1 MINTGCK
8 NSVIIRP
15 EYFRFKVHLKVG
27 ICTMKTKFL
36 ALSIAACLATTSF
49 VANAAL
55 EQSATFGVRGGW
67 AHLYSDDSNAID
79 VSEEDGYGVGL
90 YGEYNF
96 TNWFGLGVG
105 FNYFDGF
112 EYKRNASGATGDID
126 AYAPEIYARFAY
138 SFDDKG
144 SDIFAR
150 AGLAYF
156 FADPD
161 NASSEESLAPVIGVG
176 AQYAFTKN
184 FSARVGYD
192 YYFNTYDKNGVDSDL
207 GYLYAGFQFTFG
219 GPSVAAPAPVAAP
232 QTVRITESHSLDAQT
247 LFPFDG
253 SELSAQGK
261 QAVDQ
266 VVADSAKLSNT
277 EFEVYGYTDRIGS
290 DAYNQKLSEKRANA
304 VAAELNAAGVT
315 SLKTVEGRGK
325 ANPVTG
331 NKCDSVKGKQ
341 AVIDCLAPDRRVEIV
356 VSGDIT
362 KEQQI

>member
-8 NSVIIRP
+8 SSAIVRPNS
-15 EYFRFKVHLKVG
+15 FGFKFYLKVG

-36 ALSIAACLATTSF
+36 ALSVAACLAATSF
-49 VANAAL
+49 AANAAL

-67 AHLYSDDSNAID
+67 AHQYADGSEAID
-79 VSEEDGYGVGL
+79 VSEKDGYGIGL

-96 TNWFGLGVG
+96 TDWFGLGVG

-112 EYKRNASGATGDID
+112 EYKHKASGVTGDVD
-126 AYAPEIYARFAY
+126 AYAPEVYARFAY

-144 SDIFAR
+144 SDIFAK
-150 AGLAYF
+150 AGVAYF
-156 FADPD
+156 SVDPEG
-161 NASSEESLAPVIGVG
+161 AGSEDSFAPVIGVG

-192 YYFNTYDKNGVDSDL
+192 YYFNTYDEKGVDSDL
-207 GYLYAGFQFTFG
+207 GFLYAGFQFTFG
-219 GPSVAAPAPVAAP
+219 GPVVAAPVAAP
-232 QTVRITESHSLDAQT
+232 EVVRVTENHSLDAST

-253 SELSAQGK
+253 SKLSAEGK

-304 VAAELNAAGVT
+304 VAAELNAAGVAN
-315 SLKTVEGRGK
+315 LKTVEGRGE

-331 NKCDSVKGKQ
+331 NKCDTVKGKQ

-356 VSGDIT
+356 VSGDVT